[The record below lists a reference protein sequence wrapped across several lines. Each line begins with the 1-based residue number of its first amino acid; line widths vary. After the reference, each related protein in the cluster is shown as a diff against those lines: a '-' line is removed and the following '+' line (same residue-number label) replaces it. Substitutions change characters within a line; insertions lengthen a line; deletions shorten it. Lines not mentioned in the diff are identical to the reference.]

1 MAKHKT
7 LAFFIPHLGCPHQ
20 CSFCDQR
27 TISGTVHAPT
37 PAEVA
42 QTCGEMLER
51 SAPLEEAEIA
61 FFGGSFT
68 AVEPAYQ
75 TALLEAAQ
83 PFLGAG
89 KFSGIRI
96 STRPDA
102 ISDAVLER
110 LKRYHVTAV
119 ELGAQSMSDAVL
131 AANARGHTAEDVRRA
146 SAAIRRAGISLGL
159 QQMVG
164 LYGSTLQDEYDTL
177 EQLLACQPETLRIYP
192 TVVLAGT
199 KLAEYCAAGVYP
211 LLSQEEVL
219 DYCADALCRCR
230 NAGVRVIRMGL
241 HDTPS
246 LRQNMVA
253 GYFHP
258 AYGELVESRLYFRQL
273 KRAAADCGKPE
284 LFVETAPRT
293 LSKVLGQHGCNRQA
307 LAKQGVTLQVAEH
320 AAVSAGTL
328 RANGKAY
335 IIDTERNELR

>member
-1 MAKHKT
+1 M
-7 LAFFIPHLGCPHQ
+7 
-20 CSFCDQR
+20 
-27 TISGTVHAPT
+27 
-37 PAEVA
+37 
-42 QTCGEMLER
+42 
-51 SAPLEEAEIA
+51 
-61 FFGGSFT
+61 
-68 AVEPAYQ
+68 
-75 TALLEAAQ
+75 
-83 PFLGAG
+83 
-89 KFSGIRI
+89 
-96 STRPDA
+96 
-102 ISDAVLER
+102 
-110 LKRYHVTAV
+110 
-119 ELGAQSMSDAVL
+119 
-131 AANARGHTAEDVRRA
+131 
-146 SAAIRRAGISLGL
+146 
-159 QQMVG
+159 
-164 LYGSTLQDEYDTL
+164 
-177 EQLLACQPETLRIYP
+177 
-192 TVVLAGT
+192 VLAGT

-258 AYGELVESRLYFRQL
+258 AYGELAESRLYFRQL

-307 LAKQGVTLQVAEH
+307 LAKQGVILQVAEH

>member
-7 LAFFIPHLGCPHQ
+7 LAFFIPHRGCPHQ

-27 TISGTVHAPT
+27 TISGTVHAPEPEEIT
-37 PAEVA
+37 
-42 QTCGEMLER
+42 QTCREMLER
-51 SAPLEEAEIA
+51 SGTLESAEIA

-83 PFLGAG
+83 PFLGTG

-102 ISDAVLER
+102 VDAAVLER
-110 LKRYHVTAV
+110 LKAYHVTAV
-119 ELGAQSMSDAVL
+119 ELGAQSMCDRVL
-131 AANARGHTAEDVRRA
+131 RLNARGHDAQAVRTA
-146 SAAIRRAGISLGL
+146 SAMLRQAGFSLGL

-177 EQLLACQPETLRIYP
+177 EQLLACRPETLRIYP

-199 KLAEYCAAGVYP
+199 KLAAYCQPGVYP
-211 LLSQEEVL
+211 ALSQEEVL
-219 DYCADALCRCR
+219 DYCADALCRCHEV
-230 NAGVRVIRMGL
+230 GVRVIRLGL

-246 LRQNMVA
+246 LRAGMLA

-258 AYGELVESRLYFRQL
+258 AYGELVESRLYLRQL
-273 KRAAADCGKPE
+273 QKAAADCGKPE

-293 LSKVLGQHGCNRQA
+293 MSKVLGQHGCNRKA
-307 LAKQGVTLQVAEH
+307 LAEQGVSLRVREN
-320 AAVSAGTL
+320 AAVAAGTL
-328 RANGKAY
+328 LAGQQVYAVF
-335 IIDTERNELR
+335 TERNSL

>member
-7 LAFFIPHLGCPHQ
+7 LAFFIPHRGCPHQ

-27 TISGTVHAPT
+27 TISGTVHAPEPEEIT
-37 PAEVA
+37 
-42 QTCGEMLER
+42 QTCREMLER
-51 SAPLEEAEIA
+51 SGTLESAEIA

-83 PFLGAG
+83 PFLGTG

-102 ISDAVLER
+102 VDAAVLER
-110 LKRYHVTAV
+110 LKAYHVTAV
-119 ELGAQSMSDAVL
+119 ELGAQSMCDRVL
-131 AANARGHTAEDVRRA
+131 RLNARGHDAQAVRTA
-146 SAAIRRAGISLGL
+146 SAMLRQAGFSLGL

-177 EQLLACQPETLRIYP
+177 EQLLACRPETLRIYP

-199 KLAEYCAAGVYP
+199 KLAAYCQPGVYP
-211 LLSQEEVL
+211 ALSQEEVL
-219 DYCADALCRCR
+219 DYCADALCRCHEV
-230 NAGVRVIRMGL
+230 GVRVIRLGL

-246 LRQNMVA
+246 LRAGMLA

-258 AYGELVESRLYFRQL
+258 AYGELVESRLYLRQL
-273 KRAAADCGKPE
+273 QKAAADCGKPE
-284 LFVETAPRT
+284 LFVEIAPRT
-293 LSKVLGQHGCNRQA
+293 MSKVLGQHGCNRKT
-307 LAKQGVTLQVAEH
+307 LAEQGVTLRVQEN
-320 AAVSAGTL
+320 AAVSPGTL
-328 RANGKAY
+328 LANGKCCGVY
-335 IIDTERNELR
+335 GNVSEK